1 MYLQFGYWID
11 KPKEYYIFQMRFLDT
26 SISDIKTVGT
36 NVRFL

>member
-1 MYLQFGYWID
+1 
-11 KPKEYYIFQMRFLDT
+11 MRFLDT